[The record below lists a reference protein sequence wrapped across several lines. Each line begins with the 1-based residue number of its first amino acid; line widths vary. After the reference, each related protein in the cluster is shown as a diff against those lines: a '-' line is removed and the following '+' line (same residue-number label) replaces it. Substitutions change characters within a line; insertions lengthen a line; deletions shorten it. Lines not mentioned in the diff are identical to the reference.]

1 MSGPEKSSDQSSKR
15 DNVGEEGLKSSKN
28 RDSHDAPFGYQ
39 PLPTMAGFGSA
50 VFQLLPMFL
59 VFPIWQI
66 ARYLLFFT
74 VLLHKSRFLPDLTDR
89 DFLTFIMS
97 YLLFYMAWVT
107 IMPLSLILIKW
118 LVIGRYQEGRYPIW
132 GSYYL
137 RWWFVDVCRKMIL
150 RGVWGSNDVM
160 LRLYYRM
167 LGANIHPGAKI
178 GLDCDLAEYDL
189 VTVGRNAAVELCTL
203 RGFGVD
209 NGAMILGRVRVG
221 HESSVG
227 IRSVVAPYTSVPDGQ
242 HLGPGTSTYDVTP
255 GKALHP
261 KHAQINRQCFPKPS
275 LFTQVFIGTPI
286 LFMVQAFSQIPPMIV
301 LYSLLWYKSRESSD
315 MFFMNW
321 NELMDWLCDP
331 RRIPFFLGIRIARS
345 LLSPFFYMFS
355 AMCCKWFIIGKIQA
369 GPRTNSEWEKFRYW
383 LAATLFT
390 RRKIQAVADLVG
402 RHYENVSI
410 MYRMLGARIG
420 KRVFWPG
427 NQPNINGLF
436 DLLEIGDDVVFGSRS
451 TLICASVDRC
461 DKVVLCAGANV
472 SDNCIVL
479 PGTVIGKNAVLGSNS
494 TSPGG
499 AYLPARSVW
508 FGSDGCQATC
518 LENGDGSDA
527 SFYLPLA
534 EEDGSTVKMIASE
547 VLDSSQLPMVGD
559 ESTYRPFG
567 KAFYLGMAKGYMVL
581 PLWAIVLY
589 SWLQRI
595 FATIYHTLPLLAA
608 VQFAAVMLYSNHT
621 LKSLYYTYFSQGEYS
636 DNYFDYGKGKYDE
649 DANQDSFFGITRN
662 FDNGEHYHNF
672 FDVYIAVL
680 TCFLFTHFFRVVGWL
695 LIELAAKWGIMR
707 RRKAGRYSYLT
718 DSYAQRWELYQITAK
733 IRKINRMNLLQFICG
748 SPFMNWYIRLN
759 GGKVGKGVCLYPTG
773 ADPFMP
779 EPDLVKIGDS
789 CIVDCASICCHLNTR
804 GNFELAPIVL
814 EQNCTLRARSRVQQG
829 VHMEA
834 GSQLLEKSIAMTG
847 EVIDGRSVWQGGPAT
862 LWFRYPDMSSY
873 VPPSALGDGGA
884 QGLSYDP
891 NKEGLELGRIL

>member
-1 MSGPEKSSDQSSKR
+1 
-15 DNVGEEGLKSSKN
+15 
-28 RDSHDAPFGYQ
+28 
-39 PLPTMAGFGSA
+39 
-50 VFQLLPMFL
+50 
-59 VFPIWQI
+59 
-66 ARYLLFFT
+66 
-74 VLLHKSRFLPDLTDR
+74 
-89 DFLTFIMS
+89 
-97 YLLFYMAWVT
+97 
-107 IMPLSLILIKW
+107 
-118 LVIGRYQEGRYPIW
+118 
-132 GSYYL
+132 
-137 RWWFVDVCRKMIL
+137 MIL
-150 RGVWGSNDVM
+150 RGVWGSNDFL
-160 LRLYYRM
+160 LRTYYRM

-209 NGAMILGRVRVG
+209 NGAMILGKVRVG

-227 IRSVVAPYTSVPDGQ
+227 IRSVVAPYTSIPDGQ
-242 HLGPGTSTYDVTP
+242 HLGPGTSSYDVTP

-261 KHAQINRQCFPKPS
+261 KHAMINRQYFPQPS
-275 LFTQVFIGTPI
+275 VLTQIFLGTPI
-286 LFMVQAFSQIPPMIV
+286 IFAVNAFSQIPPMIV
-301 LYSLLWYKSRESSD
+301 LYCLLWFKSREKSE

-321 NELMDWLCDP
+321 NELMDWLCDY

-345 LLSPFFYMFS
+345 LLSPFFYMFA
-355 AMCCKWFIIGKIQA
+355 AMVCKWFVIGKFNA
-369 GPRTNSEWEKFRYW
+369 GPRTNTEWEKFRFW
-383 LAATLFT
+383 LASTLFS

-427 NQPNINGLF
+427 NQPNVHGLF
-436 DLLEIGDDVVFGSRS
+436 DLLEIGDDCVFGSRS
-451 TLICASVDRC
+451 TILCATVDRC
-461 DKVVLCAGANV
+461 DKVILCAGANV

-479 PGTVIGKNAVLGSNS
+479 PGTVVGKNAVLGSNT
-494 TSPGG
+494 TSPMG

-518 LENGDGSDA
+518 LETGDGSDA
-527 SFYLPLA
+527 SFYQPLA
-534 EEDGSTVKMIASE
+534 EEDGSADKMIASE
-547 VLDSSQLPMVGD
+547 FLDSSRLPMVGD
-559 ESTYRPFG
+559 ETTHRQFG
-567 KAFYLGMAKGYMVL
+567 KAFYLGMAKGYTVF
-581 PLWAIVLY
+581 PLWLIVLY

-595 FATIYHTLPLLAA
+595 FATVFHTLPLLAA
-608 VQFAAVMLYSNHT
+608 VQFAAVMLYSDNP
-621 LKSLYYTYFSQGEYS
+621 LKSLYRTYFSQDGYYS
-636 DNYFDYGKGKYDE
+636 DDYFDYKDKGKGNGYYNYKGSDYDS
-649 DANQDSFFGITRN
+649 ANEDSFFGIPRN

-672 FDVYIAVL
+672 FDIYVAVL
-680 TCFLFTHFFRVVGWL
+680 TCFLFTHFFRVVCWL
-695 LIELAAKWGIMR
+695 IIEIAAKWAFMR

-748 SPFMNWYIRLN
+748 SPYMNWYIRLN
-759 GGKVGKGVCLYPTG
+759 GGKVGKDVCLYPTG

-779 EPDLVKIGDS
+779 EPDLVKIGDN

-814 EQNCTLRARSRVQQG
+814 ERNCTLRARSRVQQG

-862 LWFRYPDMSSY
+862 LWFRYPDVSSY
-873 VPPSALGDGGA
+873 VPPSSLGGGGA
-884 QGLSYDP
+884 PGLPYDP
-891 NKEGLELGRIL
+891 TKEGLELGRMT